1 MKNKIQLFNFLGTKN
16 NNKKFRVHIKEDFE
30 GFGFCVR
37 NQKKR
42 PFELVDLEQNSPAKD
57 AGLKEGDLLV
67 KADGIDL
74 REIAINKL
82 VIIMN
87 KAVKRGYIDLEIGL
101 PDETPVDV
109 TQEVS
114 VEQPRLCQIEANPG
128 QKLGFSLTGARDTY
142 KGVFKIKH
150 IKEDSAAN
158 RAGLLED
165 DFILEVSGQSI
176 VELTYDETMALIK
189 QKQAENNLSLLVAS
203 RALWY
208 RLHEIPVSIPKVVL
222 PKFKRCHIQLEPGF
236 QTFGF
241 RLFSDP
247 EIMPKHMVFKVEVDS
262 PAFKAKLRDND
273 IIIQINK
280 VNIRQ
285 KSPNKVGKLVNASLA
300 REKIEMLVI
309 DQAGYDFYKSK
320 YKKMSKVEVNDSNV
334 EAFYTDVESWVE
346 DVEEEAETVVGN
358 RVPTPPRLCK
368 IEGEFADLGFSV
380 SASKSTV
387 GYFIISE
394 LNSGSHA
401 EQAGILI
408 NDVTEII
415 LEKNVKTYLLTK
427 IFHVYSIENT

>member
-1 MKNKIQLFNFLGTKN
+1 
-16 NNKKFRVHIKEDFE
+16 
-30 GFGFCVR
+30 
-37 NQKKR
+37 
-42 PFELVDLEQNSPAKD
+42 
-57 AGLKEGDLLV
+57 
-67 KADGIDL
+67 
-74 REIAINKL
+74 
-82 VIIMN
+82 MN

-101 PDETPVDV
+101 PDEAPVDV

-114 VEQPRLCQIEANPG
+114 VEQPRLCQIETNPG

-158 RAGLLED
+158 RAGLLEN

-176 VELTYDETMALIK
+176 AELTYDETMALIK
-189 QKQAENNLSLLVAS
+189 QKQTENDLSLLVAS

-208 RLHEIPVSIPKVVL
+208 RLHEIVPKVAL

-262 PAFKAKLRDND
+262 PAFKANLREND

-285 KSPNKVGKLVNASLA
+285 KSPMKVEKLVNASLA
-300 REKIEMLVI
+300 REKIQMLVI

-346 DVEEEAETVVGN
+346 DVKEETATEVEN
-358 RVPTPPRLCK
+358 RVPAPPRLCK
-368 IEGEFADLGFSV
+368 INGEFADLGFSV
-380 SASKSTV
+380 STSKSTN

-394 LNSGSHA
+394 INSESHA

-408 NDVTEII
+408 NDVIEII
-415 LEKNVKTYLLTK
+415 
-427 IFHVYSIENT
+427 FF